1 MQRSVKTSL
10 ATLVALALFLLGF
23 AAQGDAATKRKKSSK
38 ASAKPATP
46 VSVAKGK
53 KASAA
58 TTARRAS
65 YSPRATRRSRYVRA
79 HRVAYS
85 PWVTPTFADSTY
97 GDNVDGEDLTVR
109 RAAVEALGPYNGSV
123 VVVDPQTGRILTI
136 VNQKL
141 ALSGGFIPCSTVK
154 IVTGLAALS
163 EGLVDRTTRLPLS
176 RRVAMDLTEALAR
189 SNNPYFAKLGNQLGF
204 DRVHQ
209 YAKLFGLGERAGLD
223 IPGEMPGAL
232 PSEPPKG
239 GGVGMM
245 TSFGTGISMT
255 SLQLASL
262 MSALANGGTM
272 YYLQYPRNQA
282 EADAFVPQVRRHL
295 DIQKWIPEITPGMM
309 GAVEYG
315 TARRAHYDPNEPIL
329 GKTGTCTDPQ
339 RAHMGWFGSFNQVD
353 NNKLVV
359 VVMLTGGGNVNGP
372 VAAGVA
378 GNVYRNL
385 SGQRYFA
392 SSSRPFSPNALI
404 STQCCTDS
412 R

>member
-1 MQRSVKTSL
+1 MHRSL
-10 ATLVALALFLLGF
+10 ATRFGALFVLTLLVLGF
-23 AAQGDAATKRKKSSK
+23 SSPGDAATKRSK
-38 ASAKPATP
+38 TRKPA
-46 VSVAKGK
+46 AKSK
-53 KASAA
+53 TSLSAA
-58 TTARRAS
+58 KKKTTKTSARRAS
-65 YSPRATRRSRYVRA
+65 YSPRSSRSRRYVRA
-79 HRVAYS
+79 HRIAYS
-85 PWVTPTFADSTY
+85 PWVTPTYADSTY

-123 VVVDPQTGRILTI
+123 VVVDPQTGRVLTI

-141 ALSGGFIPCSTVK
+141 ALSGSFIPCSTVK

-163 EGLVDRTTRLPLS
+163 EGLIDRTTRLRLYG
-176 RRVAMDLTEALAR
+176 RTTMDLTEALAR
-189 SNNPYFAKLGNQLGF
+189 SNNPYFAQLGNKLGF
-204 DRVHQ
+204 ERVHQ
-209 YAKLFGLGERAGLD
+209 YAKLYGLGEKAGLE
-223 IPGEMPGAL
+223 IPGEIPGSL
-232 PSEPPKG
+232 PPEPPKN

-245 TSFGTGISMT
+245 TSFGEGISMT

-262 MSALANGGTM
+262 MSAIANGGTM
-272 YYLQYPRNQA
+272 YYLKYPRNQA
-282 EADAFVPQVRRHL
+282 EADAFVPQVKRHL

-385 SGQRYFA
+385 SEKRYFA
-392 SSSRPFSPNALI
+392 ASSRPFSPNALI
-404 STQCCTDS
+404 STQCCTDP